1 MLLKKKGNDVF
12 LFQDEEEL
20 EECCKNTT
28 NALSDF
34 QDFDV
39 QRYDKRSKRFNK
51 VKFSTIK

>member
-1 MLLKKKGNDVF
+1 MILKKKGNDVF
-12 LFQDEEEL
+12 LFQDEEEF
-20 EECCKNTT
+20 EECCKNTA
-28 NALSDF
+28 NALPDF